1 MTVTRLC
8 QKVVVP
14 SEPTPSGVL
23 RLSWLDRYPTQRALI
38 ESLHVFREG
47 EEAAAVIRRAL
58 AKALV
63 YYYPLAGRLVQPDHG
78 ELQISCDGGGVW
90 FIEASASRR
99 LEDVDYL
106 EHPLMMSKDDLLPHP
121 EPKLEQSEEESLLLL
136 VQVFLFSGL
145 SIWLEQSKDGAAF
158 HPPSATH
165 SFVAQFFSS
174 PSSTQVTQFKCG
186 GFVVGL
192 RFSHAIADGPG
203 AAQFVAAIGEI
214 ASGHRRP
221 TVEPVWCRDAIP
233 APPRFT
239 SGPPPAPSDVRMQY
253 LIMDVSLEY
262 ISHLKS
268 QFIEQT
274 GQRCSTFDVLIA
286 KAWQS
291 RTRAIHLDPE
301 ASVHLCFAMNV
312 RQLLHQV
319 LPPNRGYYGNCYYIM
334 RVTTTSGKMVDASI
348 VEVVKLIRDAK
359 KKLPTEFARWV
370 KGELK
375 EDPYRLTS
383 AYDSLLVSDWTRLG
397 FAEVDYGWGTPVHV
411 VPLANCD
418 YVATC
423 ILVKPSA
430 PKPGARLMTR
440 CVKKEHLV
448 AFHDGIMDLA

>member
-1 MTVTRLC
+1 MCTSDSILRYLHLSQRRQSNPSIAMTVTRLC

-136 VQVFLFSGL
+136 V
-145 SIWLEQSKDGAAF
+145 
-158 HPPSATH
+158 
-165 SFVAQFFSS
+165 
-174 PSSTQVTQFKCG
+174 QVTQFKCG